1 MMALEKVDIDI
12 VSLMKVAEACA
23 CLGALK
29 QLKSVHGYFIK
40 RWIDIDTDT
49 DRWKVDDFLILMY
62 SKCGDFLVAEKL
74 FNGAT
79 EKDVISWT
87 CMISCCNQ
95 RSCYREALEIFI
107 QMQAYGI
114 KLNAITMMNVLHSC
128 TRLGYLGEGQ
138 SIHCFMIKRC
148 VDSDMDCVA
157 PALVNMYGSFNELKL
172 CRNVFETTKEKTIL
186 SWNSLIAAY
195 AENGSSRKALE
206 VYVMRTEGLFPD
218 SFTLSS
224 TLPACGHIGDLC
236 AGAQIH
242 GYIF

>member
-12 VSLMKVAEACA
+12 VALMKVAEACA

-79 EKDVISWT
+79 EKNVISWT

-148 VDSDMDCVA
+148 VDM
-157 PALVNMYGSFNELKL
+157 ALSIWTVSPRHWLICMAASMSSNFVEMFSKL
-172 CRNVFETTKEKTIL
+172 QK
-186 SWNSLIAAY
+186 
-195 AENGSSRKALE
+195 RKQ
-206 VYVMRTEGLFPD
+206 F
-218 SFTLSS
+218 
-224 TLPACGHIGDLC
+224 
-236 AGAQIH
+236 
-242 GYIF
+242 